1 VGNDSQFRSFCAV
14 IGRENLVDDPRFMT
28 NPLRVENRAALIPV
42 LEPIFH
48 EKTAAE
54 WLELLLMAG
63 VPASPINDI
72 PAVFDDPQVIGR
84 ELVQSVTLDNGT
96 DIDLLGPVPKM
107 SETPGTI
114 RRPPPALG
122 QHSEEI
128 LREVLNF
135 DAGRIQSLRE
145 GGIL

>member
-1 VGNDSQFRSFCAV
+1 
-14 IGRENLVDDPRFMT
+14 
-28 NPLRVENRAALIPV
+28 
-42 LEPIFH
+42 
-48 EKTAAE
+48 
-54 WLELLLMAG
+54 
-63 VPASPINDI
+63 
-72 PAVFDDPQVIGR
+72 
-84 ELVQSVTLDNGT
+84 
-96 DIDLLGPVPKM
+96 M